1 MTDAEPDKKSA
12 ATILA
17 ASGTA
22 LLAAAAL
29 LVTIVLPAEYGWDPL
44 GTGAALG
51 LTELSESEHNPLIA
65 QSQPWHSDSITFQL
79 APYEAVE
86 YKYGLNT
93 GAVILFNWQSD
104 GELLYDMHAEPEGAA
119 PGYAETFSK
128 SRASSGTGSYSAP
141 FNGIHG
147 WYWQNRGRQEVTL
160 TLQTQGYF
168 SESIEMRDGREFRYT
183 LEVQKLQP

>member
-1 MTDAEPDKKSA
+1 MNSPIHEKSSA
-12 ATILA
+12 AKILT
-17 ASGTA
+17 ASSAA
-22 LLAAAAL
+22 LLAATGL

-51 LTELSESEHNPLIA
+51 LIELSASEQNPLIQQA
-65 QSQPWHSDSITFQL
+65 ESWHSDSITFQL

-93 GAVILFNWQSD
+93 GAVILFNWQAD

-128 SRASSGTGSYSAP
+128 SRASSDTGSYSAP

-147 WYWQNRGRQEVTL
+147 WYWQNRGRQEVKL
-160 TLQTQGYF
+160 TLQTQGYY

-183 LEVQKLQP
+183 LETQELQP